1 MTDMGSVRSTK
12 LHDVKSAA
20 YKIFGPELA
29 GYITSCRTPGYSGGP
44 NATAQE
50 LLGFKP
56 RDIEDPKSKDTYAT
70 KPPFIFA
77 EGTAPRATRVF
88 RVEIIAKVNFI
99 SASLLSCCK

>member
-20 YKIFGPELA
+20 YKIFEPQLA

-44 NATAQE
+44 NIMAQE

-56 RDIEDPKSKDTYAT
+56 RDIEDPKSKDTYTT

-77 EGTAPRATRVF
+77 EGTAPQATRVF
-88 RVEIIAKVNFI
+88 RVESIAKVSF
-99 SASLLSCCK
+99 LSVSIVYYK